1 PPDLAPSCG
10 EAGVLGVLC
19 GVMGNIQA
27 NEAIKVILG
36 IGDTLSGR
44 LLVYDALGMSFT
56 ELKVRRDPDC
66 PICGENAPEIP
77 ESEMGKFPDYDL
89 FCAG

>member
-1 PPDLAPSCG
+1 
-10 EAGVLGVLC
+10 
-19 GVMGNIQA
+19 
-27 NEAIKVILG
+27 
-36 IGDTLSGR
+36 
-44 LLVYDALGMSFT
+44 
-56 ELKVRRDPDC
+56 VRRDPEC